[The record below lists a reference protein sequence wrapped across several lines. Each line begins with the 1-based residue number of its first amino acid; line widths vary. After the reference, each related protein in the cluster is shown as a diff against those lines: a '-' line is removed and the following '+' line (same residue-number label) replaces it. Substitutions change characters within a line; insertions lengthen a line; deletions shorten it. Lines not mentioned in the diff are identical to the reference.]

1 MKQCNKIVLSFLAIF
16 LVVIFSTE
24 IFAKNPKY
32 GGEVVWGIA
41 QEPVSLAPFGVLLGA
56 AQIGKQLGYDSLV
69 EYDQNFNIQP
79 ALATHWENPD
89 DRTWIFH
96 LRKGV
101 KFHDGTNFSAPT
113 PPADTRTY
121 AEKRA
126 HEYPPIGDQLDMLWH
141 AIDDNATLKTR
152 YADFHTAIKTVKDA
166 NPK

>member
-1 MKQCNKIVLSFLAIF
+1 MARYAEVESGTVTKIVVWDGSSSHPDSSKWILADDNAY
-16 LVVIFSTE
+16 V
-24 IFAKNPKY
+24 
-32 GGEVVWGIA
+32 GGT
-41 QEPVSLAPFGVLLGA
+41 
-56 AQIGKQLGYDSLV
+56 Y
-69 EYDQNFNIQP
+69 
-79 ALATHWENPD
+79 
-89 DRTWIFH
+89 
-96 LRKGV
+96 
-101 KFHDGTNFSAPT
+101 DGTNFSAPT